1 MSAKIIDGKKVAAI
15 TREEVRKDVE
25 DWVKAGNRPP
35 FLQVVLVGNNP
46 ASNVYV
52 NAKTQACKEV
62 GIATATTR
70 LPDTIS
76 AKELKNIICKLNN
89 NDDVDGILVQ
99 LPLPNH
105 LSSHDV
111 IEAIDYRKD
120 VDGFH
125 PMNVGRL
132 TVGDP
137 CFRSCTPAGIFE
149 LLKYYSIPTKSKH
162 AVVVGASNIV
172 GRPVANIL
180 SKEDGEGKAT
190 TTICHKYT
198 RDLTAHTIQA
208 DILVVAAGQPNL
220 IRGEMVKEGVVVID
234 VGINRVADETLEKG
248 YRLTGDCHY
257 ESVKEK
263 ASWITPVPGGVGPM
277 TVAMLMKNTLL
288 AAKKSIYPDRP
299 LASDTKLVS

>member
-1 MSAKIIDGKKVAAI
+1 MSAKIIDGKKVSAL
-15 TREEVRKDVE
+15 TRDEVRQDVE
-25 DWVKAGNRPP
+25 DWMEAGNRAP
-35 FLQVVLVGNNP
+35 FLQVVLIGNDP
-46 ASNVYV
+46 ASDVYV
-52 NAKTQACKEV
+52 GAKTRACKEV
-62 GIATATTR
+62 GIKTDTMR

-76 AKELKNIICKLNN
+76 AKELKNTINKLNN
-89 NDDVDGILVQ
+89 DDSVDGILVQ
-99 LPLPNH
+99 LPLPTH

-111 IEAIDYRKD
+111 IESIDYRKD

-132 TVGDP
+132 TVGQP
-137 CFRSCTPAGIFE
+137 SFQSCTPAGIFE
-149 LLKYYSIPTKSKH
+149 LLKHYSIPTKGKH

-172 GRPVANIL
+172 GRPVSIL
-180 SKEDGEGKAT
+180 LSREESIGKAT

-198 RDLTAHTIQA
+198 KDLTQHTISA
-208 DILVVAAGQPNL
+208 DILVVAAGQPSL

-234 VGINRVADETLEKG
+234 VGINRVADENKDKG
-248 YRLTGDCHY
+248 YSLVGDCHF

-288 AAKKSIYPDRP
+288 AAKKSIYPE
-299 LASDTKLVS
+299 